1 MKYVKKF
8 EKFVSEKLVMNQPAP
23 TKREVLPGITEKPG
37 TMPATPTPIKKDR
50 TSPVPAPAKM
60 VKATAMEVAE
70 RFIELVNQSGDDIKK
85 YAEIK

>member
-23 TKREVLPGITEKPG
+23 AKREVLPGITEKPG
-37 TMPATPTPIKKDR
+37 VRPSTPSPIKKDR

-60 VKATAMEVAE
+60 KKSTAMDVAE
-70 RFIELVNQSGDDIKK
+70 RFIELINISGDDIKK